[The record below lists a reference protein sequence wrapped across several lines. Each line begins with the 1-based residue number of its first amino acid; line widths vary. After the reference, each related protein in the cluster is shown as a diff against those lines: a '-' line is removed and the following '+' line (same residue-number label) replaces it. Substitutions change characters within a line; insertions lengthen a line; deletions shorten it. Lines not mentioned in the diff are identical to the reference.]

1 MFLWIAYKF
10 PNQKKPKETK
20 WRTKHKPSKQKKKI
34 HQPNVVLI
42 YSILYIDFFTIIAFQ
57 TQ

>member
-1 MFLWIAYKF
+1 MFLWIVYKF
-10 PNQKKPKETK
+10 PNQKNKETK

-42 YSILYIDFFTIIAFQ
+42 YSILYIDFLPS
-57 TQ
+57 